1 MQPAENVTPTS
12 PMPKP
17 VLPEHSVIM
26 PMLQLI
32 WRPIATLAAIH
43 NTYGELVLG
52 RLFSKKILF
61 ICAPEYIE
69 QIFNLEG
76 KGLLNRSFLY
86 NAKKVLFGDGL
97 VNSENE
103 VWSKQRRL
111 MQPLFTKEA
120 IKQWEQL
127 IVTEASTAATRLKT
141 AHAPV
146 NLTIEMKNLIQ
157 RIFIQVLLGKSV
169 DNISNSA
176 ELIKV
181 IEIICQEL
189 PLQLGGEIVLGSRLK
204 RFIPL
209 KFKRYHAAVDY
220 LKAFISQEIAE
231 KQQQPGLDLISL
243 LIQSNDR
250 NTGYTMPDELLQDE
264 AVNLF
269 FAGQETTINAL
280 LWFFYLAGKHA
291 EVRNKIAN
299 EISQL
304 PNEPLNSAH
313 LNQLNYTKAALNETL
328 RLYPPTS
335 ALSTQTVQDIQLGE
349 YTIGKGTTVLLS
361 MYTTH
366 HNPRLWNEPESF
378 NPDRFLESSKERHKY
393 AFFPFGGGVHN
404 CIGKHFA
411 ELEMLLIIASFYREF
426 SFETDIIAKEAFSVT
441 LKPDKQIIGR
451 VLSVDNE

>member
-1 MQPAENVTPTS
+1 MQPMENLTPDLHKPKVT
-12 PMPKP
+12 
-17 VLPEHSVIM
+17 LPEHSVIM
-26 PMLQLI
+26 SMLQLI
-32 WRPIATLAAIH
+32 WRPIATLASIH
-43 NTYGELVLG
+43 NTYGEMVLG
-52 RLFSKKILF
+52 KVFGKKILF

-76 KGLLNRSFLY
+76 KGLLNRTFLY
-86 NAKKVLFGDGL
+86 DAKKVLFGNGL

-111 MQPLFTKEA
+111 MQPLFTKETV
-120 IKQWEQL
+120 KHWEQL
-127 IVTEASTAATRLKT
+127 IVTEACTVAARLKT
-141 AHAPV
+141 IHDPV
-146 NLTIEMKNLIQ
+146 DLTIEMKTLIQ

-189 PLQLGGEIVLGSRLK
+189 PLQLGGEIVFGSRFK
-204 RFIPL
+204 QFIPL

-220 LKAFISQEIAE
+220 LKAYIGQEIAE
-231 KQQQPGLDLISL
+231 KQQNPGQDLISL
-243 LIQSNDR
+243 LIQSSDR
-250 NTGYTMPDELLQDE
+250 TTGYTMPAELLQDE

-280 LWFFYLAGKHA
+280 LWFFYLTGKHA
-291 EVRNKIAN
+291 DVRNKIAS

-304 PNEPLNSAH
+304 PNEPLTAAH
-313 LNQLNYTKAALNETL
+313 LSQLNYTKAALNETL

-335 ALSTQTVQDIQLGE
+335 ALSTQTVQDIQLGD
-349 YTIGKGTTVLLS
+349 YTISKGTTVLLS

-366 HNPRLWNEPESF
+366 HSPRLWDKPDTF
-378 NPDRFLESSKERHKY
+378 NPDRFLGTAATERHKF

-411 ELEMLLIIASFYREF
+411 ELEMLLIIASFFREF
-426 SFETDIIAKEAFSVT
+426 SFETDITAKEAFSVT
-441 LKPDKQIIGR
+441 LKPDRPIIGR
-451 VLSVDNE
+451 IFIG